1 MPKVSVIIPCYNQGA
16 FIDDAVNSVLAQ
28 TFSDFEIIIVNDG
41 STDATTNALLE
52 RYSRP
57 KTTVIHTENQGVCA
71 ARNTAIKAAAGKYIL
86 PLDADDKIE
95 PTYLEKAVNVFD
107 NHPETGV
114 VWCKADFFGT
124 QEGEWDLKP
133 FSLKQIMNNG
143 CVFVTAMFRKSDWER
158 VGGYNV
164 NMVHSLEDW
173 DFWLSFVEQ
182 GLSFYQIPEI
192 LFHYRQHAVSR
203 TTQAN
208 GKDTESCKSI
218 ILHHLNLY
226 AAHPDLVRR
235 SMADLLFSKSVS
247 KQVKKAKNFNGFRWI
262 KGLYKYRW
270 RRFLTNL
277 GVYIPPPLFIARAN
291 TMMVQSGK
299 YNVFILLQ

>member
-1 MPKVSVIIPCYNQGA
+1 M
-16 FIDDAVNSVLAQ
+16 NSILAQ

-124 QEGEWDLKP
+124 QKGEWDLKP

-247 KQVKKAKNFNGFRWI
+247 KQVKKAK
-262 KGLYKYRW
+262 KL
-270 RRFLTNL
+270 
-277 GVYIPPPLFIARAN
+277 
-291 TMMVQSGK
+291 
-299 YNVFILLQ
+299 

>member
-1 MPKVSVIIPCYNQGA
+1 MTKVSVVIPCYNQGA

-114 VWCKADFFGT
+114 VWC
-124 QEGEWDLKP
+124 
-133 FSLKQIMNNG
+133 
-143 CVFVTAMFRKSDWER
+143 
-158 VGGYNV
+158 
-164 NMVHSLEDW
+164 
-173 DFWLSFVEQ
+173 
-182 GLSFYQIPEI
+182 
-192 LFHYRQHAVSR
+192 
-203 TTQAN
+203 
-208 GKDTESCKSI
+208 
-218 ILHHLNLY
+218 
-226 AAHPDLVRR
+226 
-235 SMADLLFSKSVS
+235 
-247 KQVKKAKNFNGFRWI
+247 
-262 KGLYKYRW
+262 
-270 RRFLTNL
+270 
-277 GVYIPPPLFIARAN
+277 
-291 TMMVQSGK
+291 
-299 YNVFILLQ
+299 

>member
-1 MPKVSVIIPCYNQGA
+1 M
-16 FIDDAVNSVLAQ
+16 VNSILAQ

-41 STDATTNALLE
+41 STDAATNALLE
-52 RYSRP
+52 KYSRP

-124 QEGEWDLKP
+124 QKGEWDLKP

-203 TTQAN
+203 TTLSI
-208 GKDTESCKSI
+208 GKNTESRKNI
-218 ILHHLNLY
+218 ILNHLNLY
-226 AAHPDLVRR
+226 AAYPDFVRR

-247 KQVKKAKNFNGFRWI
+247 KQIRKSAKFNKFRWI
-262 KGLYKYRW
+262 SGSLRCNF
-270 RRFLTNL
+270 RRFAVIAKAYLL
-277 GVYIPPPLFIARAN
+277 FPVYIQRIYNILKEL
-291 TMMVQSGK
+291 GK
-299 YNVFILLQ
+299 